1 MTAGKTQS
9 EVDPADVPGKG
20 EGNVPL
26 SLWRVI
32 RRRKWK
38 IAVGVVVGLSLGV
51 LFGVLTGPWYE
62 STAEILVVKK
72 QLQTEPLSGPSRD
85 LRQDDYL
92 ATHML
97 LITSPRVVERAV
109 KTEKLETLRC
119 FSRDGVLDRAKSVL
133 SRLLLG
139 PGRPISEQ
147 DRVTQEIVD
156 SLIVSRDAQKP
167 GTPPSNEVMIVAF
180 RGKDADD
187 CKKVLDAIVASYKS
201 FLKES
206 FRDGTEET
214 LALIEWARKSQEQ
227 DVKAKEAAYKRIVD
241 TAPSE
246 ILKGKDD
253 STPEKIKAQLTEVW
267 RRQFQVQALLKQIDA
282 ALKRGL
288 TEAEVVRLILPTDT
302 PLLPPLPGVEKSNT
316 KTSLEERL
324 INLQVQEKDLLRTYG
339 EKHPEVLKVRGE
351 IESVKS
357 LIKPPAGPG
366 GGTELPETVRVM
378 ARLRIEQ
385 LREELKQHE
394 GTEEALNKR
403 LKKEL
408 DENAAATRHAIKKDL
423 LKSDFERSQILY
435 DTIVKRIQE
444 LSSLSEY
451 SGYSTQEIAAP
462 EFGRWAIKKILLT
475 AALSL
480 FFGLLLGFGW
490 AYRTDVRDRSFRTA
504 EEIRQALGWRVLGHI
519 PILGKARKEAAAEA
533 FRAVRTA
540 LYFTPSWDAK
550 RIIQVTGPNQ
560 GAGKTTLTA
569 HLAASIAQSGKRVLI
584 VDADLRKPSQHKI
597 YGAANDV
604 GLTTVLAGGASASEA
619 IQPTPIPGLFLL
631 PGGPLG
637 PNPAELLSSPRLGEL
652 LSSLREQ
659 YDYVLI
665 DTPPLLAVTDP
676 SIVAHHVDGVLVVI
690 RLSKRSRPQAQV
702 AKEVLV
708 GAGADVLGVVVNG
721 VPRRSGPDSLI
732 YECYPL
738 GVAYEGASA

>member
-9 EVDPADVPGKG
+9 EVDPAGVPGKG
-20 EGNVPL
+20 EGDVPL
-26 SLWRVI
+26 SLWRMI
-32 RRRKWK
+32 RRRRWK

-51 LFGVLTGPWYE
+51 LFWVLTGPWYE
-62 STAEILVVKK
+62 STAEVLVVKK
-72 QLQTEPLSGPSRD
+72 QLQTEPLSGPNRD
-85 LRQDDYL
+85 QRQEEYL
-92 ATHML
+92 STHML

-109 KTEKLETLRC
+109 KTANLETLRC
-119 FSRDGVLDRAKSVL
+119 FSRDGVLDRAKAAV
-133 SRLLLG
+133 SRLLFG

-147 DRVTQEIVD
+147 ERVTQAIVD
-156 SLIVSRDAQKP
+156 SLVVSGDAQKP

-187 CKKVLDAIVASYKS
+187 CKKVLDAVIASYES
-201 FLKES
+201 YLKETY
-206 FRDGTEET
+206 RDVNAET
-214 LALIEWARKSQEQ
+214 LQLIERAKSEVEK
-227 DVKAKEAAYKRIVD
+227 DLKVKEAAFKKFIE
-241 TAPSE
+241 TARPE
-246 ILKGKDD
+246 IWRGRDD

-267 RRQFQVQALLKQIDA
+267 RRQFQLQALLKQIDD
-282 ALKRGL
+282 ALKKGRS
-288 TEAEVVRLILPTDT
+288 EAEVMRLFLPTDT
-302 PLLPPLPGVEKSNT
+302 PVPPLSSVEKSGPNS
-316 KTSLEERL
+316 SLDAQL
-324 INLQVQEKDLLRTYG
+324 IDLQVQEKDLLLKYG
-339 EKHPEVLKVRGE
+339 ENHPAVVALRER
-351 IESVKS
+351 IESLKS
-357 LIKPPAGPG
+357 LIKPPTGASE
-366 GGTELPETVRVM
+366 GTKLTEAIRSL
-378 ARLRIEQ
+378 AQLKIEQ
-385 LREELKQHE
+385 LREELKQYD
-394 GTEEALNKR
+394 GTEEALSKL
-403 LKKEL
+403 LKKEQG
-408 DENAAATRHAIKKDL
+408 EAAAAIRHGVQRSL
-423 LKSDFERSQILY
+423 LEADVQRSQVLY
-435 DTIVKRIQE
+435 DTIVKRVQE
-444 LSSLSEY
+444 LNSLSDF
-451 SGYSTQEIAAP
+451 SGYYTQRIAPP
-462 EFGRWAIKKILLT
+462 EPGLWAIKKILLT

-480 FFGLLLGFGW
+480 FLGLLLGFGW
-490 AYRTDVRDRSFRTA
+490 AYRTDVTDRNFRKA

-519 PILGKARKEAAAEA
+519 PILGKAGKEAAAEA

-540 LYFTPSWDAK
+540 LFFTPSGGAK

-604 GLTTVLAGGASASEA
+604 GLTTVLAGRASASEA

-652 LSSLREQ
+652 LGSLREQ

-676 SIVAHHVDGVLVVI
+676 SIVAHHVDGVLLVL
-690 RLSKRSRPQAQV
+690 RLSRRSRPQAQV

-721 VPRRSGPDSLI
+721 VPRQSGPDSLI

-738 GVAYEGASA
+738 GVAYEGVSA